1 MNQATTKFERQVIVN
16 TKQKGDK
23 KMVEIMYGDHYK
35 QAELAGKSVAE
46 ARGQYQDEFGIP
58 SKAQAKLNDNW
69 VKTKREAETEL
80 SDDDTLSFE
89 VKQRGK
95 IPILAGALLLAL
107 AITGGVFAYGFVGGM
122 VIPFPAGVGHPLF
135 ANVTS
140 LTPTGIGNVS
150 AGTWGNITERSL
162 ANITRHANY
171 TGDMTFR
178 VHLVDAGDLARSFQ
192 HLNLRMNITALATP
206 FPAPTERL
214 ITLHN
219 AEATFDVGGFP
230 GSRNYTVWLVHG
242 SFHALA
248 TVDTHLPLLFYID
261 VTPRR

>member
-1 MNQATTKFERQVIVN
+1 
-16 TKQKGDK
+16 
-23 KMVEIMYGDHYK
+23 MVEIMYGEHYEE
-35 QAELAGKSVAE
+35 AELAGKSVAE

-80 SDDDTLSFE
+80 SDDDQLCFE

-107 AITGGVFAYGFVGGM
+107 AITGGVFAYGFVTGL
-122 VIPFPAGVGHPLF
+122 VPPITGVGQPIF
-135 ANVTS
+135 ANVT
-140 LTPTGIGNVS
+140 LFTPDSIGNVT
-150 AGTWGNITERSL
+150 AGTWGNITARSL

-171 TGDMTFR
+171 TGDMTFM
-178 VHLVDAGDLARSFQ
+178 VYLVEAGDLARSFQ
-192 HLNLRMNITALATP
+192 HLNLRMNITTVGV
-206 FPAPTERL
+206 PTIPVERL

-219 AEATFDVGGFP
+219 ARAVFDVGGFI
-230 GSRNYTVWLVHG
+230 GGRNYTVWLAHG
-242 SFHALA
+242 SFHALT
-248 TVDTHLPLLFYID
+248 TVDTHLPLTFYID

>member
-1 MNQATTKFERQVIVN
+1 
-16 TKQKGDK
+16 
-23 KMVEIMYGDHYK
+23 MVEIMYGDHYK

-58 SKAQAKLNDNW
+58 DKAQAKLNDKW
-69 VKTKREAETEL
+69 VKTKREAETCL
-80 SDDDTLSFE
+80 SDDDQLSFE
-89 VKQRGK
+89 VKKGGK
-95 IPILAGALLLAL
+95 IPVLAGALLLAL

-122 VIPFPAGVGHPLF
+122 ITFPAGVGLPIF
-135 ANVTS
+135 ANVT
-140 LTPTGIGNVS
+140 LHTPVGMGNVT
-150 AGTWGNITERSL
+150 AGTWGNITGHSL

-178 VHLVDAGDLARSFQ
+178 VHLVEAGDLARSFQ
-192 HLNLRMNITALATP
+192 HLNLKMNITTLATP
-206 FPAPTERL
+206 HPAPTERL

-219 AEATFDVGGFP
+219 AEATFDVTGFP
-230 GSRNYTVWLVHG
+230 GTRNYTVWLVHG

-248 TVDTHLPLLFYID
+248 TVDTSLPLSFYID